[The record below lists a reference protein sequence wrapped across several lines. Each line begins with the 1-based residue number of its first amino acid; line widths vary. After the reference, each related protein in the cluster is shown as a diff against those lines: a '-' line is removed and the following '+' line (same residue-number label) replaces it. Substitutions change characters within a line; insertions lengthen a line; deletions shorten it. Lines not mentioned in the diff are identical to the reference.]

1 MKIRMLAIGVVV
13 VGELLVCGW
22 LNTKSATS
30 HASPGVDAS
39 WQDYSARLTIQ
50 SNAGNLNWPNG
61 GDMAVVAFGWGEQR
75 PFPLQIA
82 VDSAAAPFFKP
93 GTTTA
98 LTIQKRKDVFSPLL
112 QELFN
117 QHQSIESLMF
127 TISSPGRTPQTY
139 VLYDVRIAS
148 MRDVGQIVTD
158 SPDTEELVFAFNRM
172 TLPGQ

>member
-1 MKIRMLAIGVVV
+1 MNIKMLAIGFLA

-22 LNTKSATS
+22 PGTTSATS
-30 HASPGVDAS
+30 RASAAMR

-61 GDMAVVAFGWGEQR
+61 GDMQVVAFGWGDQR

-82 VDSAAAPFFKP
+82 VDSAATPFFKP

-112 QELFN
+112 QELFT
-117 QHQSIESLMF
+117 QHQTIESLMF

-139 VLYDVRIAS
+139 VLYEVRIAS
-148 MRDVGQIVTD
+148 MRDVGMVITD
-158 SPDTEELVFAFNRM
+158 SPDTEEIVFAFNRM